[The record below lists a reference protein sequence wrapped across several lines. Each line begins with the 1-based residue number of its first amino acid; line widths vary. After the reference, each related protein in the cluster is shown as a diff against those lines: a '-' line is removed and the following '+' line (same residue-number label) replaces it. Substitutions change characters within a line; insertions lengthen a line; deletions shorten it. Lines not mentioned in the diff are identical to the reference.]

1 MRWASDDMREQRISA
16 VDCGIERKTTVKE
29 NTSAAL
35 LGRKKKEAERWD
47 YAALRLRRVRS
58 DSKVAILIKLLA
70 STAAPTHNS
79 KRYALRRDS
88 ASCRDRGTARRS
100 LRCPLESARPAL
112 LSLFTTSSWLR
123 TNIRSQS
130 RARVES
136 GRSPREIQR
145 G

>member
-1 MRWASDDMREQRISA
+1 MRWASDDLREQRISA

-79 KRYALRRDS
+79 KRLRPSSRQRFMPRPRNS
-88 ASCRDRGTARRS
+88 TEVPSMPARKRASR
-100 LRCPLESARPAL
+100 PLEPLYDL
-112 LSLFTTSSWLR
+112 LM
-123 TNIRSQS
+123 
-130 RARVES
+130 A
-136 GRSPREIQR
+136 
-145 G
+145 